1 MEFHKHIVLKH
12 FFEKLWW
19 WLLCLW
25 HLCGGDSQTFFK
37 RLGPPLAIP
46 KTFERIL
53 GPPIFKYCVDRCGSR
68 NGYRNSMCLKEIEL
82 CVQNT

>member
-1 MEFHKHIVLKH
+1 MKFHKHIVLKH

-19 WLLCLW
+19 CLLCLW
-25 HLCGGDSQTFFK
+25 RLGGGDSQTFFK

-53 GPPIFKYCVDRCGSR
+53 GPKIGFVHGT
-68 NGYRNSMCLKEIEL
+68 YRPKLQVCLCKASL
-82 CVQNT
+82 AHPS